1 MFIKVHSKKTNK
13 TVILNAGLVIM
24 ACIKRN
30 TTQIHANDGG
40 EPAYFEIN
48 ESVEKV
54 KMLLDE
60 AFGETSNKLL
70 QLHEK
75 DSNRTIIINKD
86 FVECVI
92 TDNKNITLVEC
103 KYLKSE
109 LSVVESPDKIFEMLT
124 NKKTVESS
132 EKDRNILMDERQSK
146 AESSTK

>member
-13 TVILNAGLVIM
+13 TVVLNAGLVIM

-40 EPAYFEIN
+40 EAAYFEIN

-92 TDNKNITLVEC
+92 TDNKNTTLVEC
-103 KYLKSE
+103 RYLKSE

-124 NKKTVESS
+124 NKKAVESS